1 MEGTSLRTQ
10 TGWRI
15 LHELWVSLAMDSP
28 HSLSIPTAA
37 GAEGRE
43 IAAEQRAKRLGVECG
58 LGDSEPLLGSL
69 VLRGPEAGG
78 VSGGRC

>member
-43 IAAEQRAKRLGVECG
+43 IAAEQRAKRLGVVMG
-58 LGDSEPLLGSL
+58 RRVGR
-69 VLRGPEAGG
+69 RGVYPVRLPPGW
-78 VSGGRC
+78 VD

>member
-1 MEGTSLRTQ
+1 MYFFYTS
-10 TGWRI
+10 
-15 LHELWVSLAMDSP
+15 DY
-28 HSLSIPTAA
+28 
-37 GAEGRE
+37 RE
-43 IAAEQRAKRLGVECG
+43 PRPQPRSAYLEQRPLEPLADSNKHFSGNFDKLLGAECG